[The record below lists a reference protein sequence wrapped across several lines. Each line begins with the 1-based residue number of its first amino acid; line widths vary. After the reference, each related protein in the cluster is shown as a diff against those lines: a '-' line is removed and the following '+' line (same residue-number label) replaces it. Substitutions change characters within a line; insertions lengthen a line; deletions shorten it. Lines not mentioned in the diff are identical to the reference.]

1 MRSLTLTCRDYSAV
15 CELTRCPTRPFPS
28 WNLPAELSV
37 KTPTARA
44 APPRWPGRSGGS
56 RVRRA
61 SGFGDQR
68 TPGDQRTCGE
78 FSHRSLVSICQY
90 IYIYIVAILLRTAT
104 STRTILLEAVTVV
117 NVLSTYLE
125 MTTPVDEY
133 FWEIKS
139 SSSGK

>member
-1 MRSLTLTCRDYSAV
+1 M
-15 CELTRCPTRPFPS
+15 
-28 WNLPAELSV
+28 SV
-37 KTPTARA
+37 
-44 APPRWPGRSGGS
+44 
-56 RVRRA
+56 
-61 SGFGDQR
+61 
-68 TPGDQRTCGE
+68 
-78 FSHRSLVSICQY
+78 
-90 IYIYIVAILLRTAT
+90 YIYIVAILLRTAT